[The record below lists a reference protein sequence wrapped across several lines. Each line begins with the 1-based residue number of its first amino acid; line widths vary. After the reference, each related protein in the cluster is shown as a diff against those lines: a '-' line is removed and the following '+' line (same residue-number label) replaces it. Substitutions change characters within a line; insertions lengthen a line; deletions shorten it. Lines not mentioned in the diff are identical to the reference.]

1 MTAVLFSLAPLALLV
16 GALLLG
22 RYPGERT
29 LAARLR
35 AARPR
40 GHRRRRPRPAPR
52 APRRPFAATPRG
64 GRLVAAAIASR
75 PPPLR

>member
-1 MTAVLFSLAPLALLV
+1 VIAVLLSLAPLALLV

-29 LAARLR
+29 LSARLH

-40 GHRRRRPRPAPR
+40 RRRRASTPLARATRP
-52 APRRPFAATPRG
+52 PFAAAVRG
-64 GRLVAAAIASR
+64 GSLVAAAIASR
-75 PPPLR
+75 PPPQG